1 MKPHRCS
8 KTSVATI
15 LGAVVCLLF
24 ALTSAPSVS
33 AATITWTGAVGE
45 TWDVG
50 VTTNWSAGQTFTTG
64 DGVIFD
70 DTATG
75 TTTVTVASG
84 DVLPGS
90 VTVNNS
96 TKSYAFGGGA
106 IGGSGGLTKTGTGIL
121 TLSGANT
128 YTGITTI
135 VEGTLKLGNE
145 SALGTSDGKTIIQ
158 SGATLDIAGFR
169 AGTTTPG
176 GELIEVA
183 GSGVG
188 GIGAITNSVN
198 DQNQALRN
206 MTLLGNTTLAAPY
219 RWDIRYGTLAVN
231 GFKITK
237 IGGSVLSLVGLTV
250 TNPGDVDV
258 NAGIFRIESS
268 TSFNAATPKTI
279 QVASGAALDYWGTTI
294 VHNQN
299 IVLNGG
305 RVSVNSATAPTL
317 SGTLTLNAPNNTIGV
332 GNEWL
337 SPTLTIT
344 GKITG
349 VGGFTLNGR
358 NTQGTGGTGTLIFKN
373 TANDYAGD
381 TRLSTG
387 ILKLGAAGVLPDGTG
402 KGNLVLDAGT
412 AAAGTLDLNG
422 FDETINGLSGT
433 SGAFLGQVLNSVVGT
448 TSTLTVGA
456 GNATASFAG
465 QLKDN
470 TGTGGVLALTKTG
483 TGTQTLAG
491 ANSYSGA
498 TTVDGGTLALSGS
511 FANNIAGSARIDVR
525 GGAVL
530 DVTGLT
536 AGKLVL
542 SNNQALIGNGTLRGN
557 LDVAAG
563 SSVSAGVSPGH
574 LTVTDNYTQ
583 TGTMLAEI
591 GGLTKGSD
599 YDWIDV
605 GGTATLGG
613 LIEINLIGP
622 FTPSAGM
629 TFDILTAAGGITNV
643 DLSGVTFALSGTPL
657 MPEAYWVPTLVDLG
671 SGAEALRL
679 TLGVPEPSS
688 LAILVGLGCLLGLG
702 MVRRRRKAA
711 CDSAGA

>member
-1 MKPHRCS
+1 MRTHLGS
-8 KTSVATI
+8 KTSLDAV
-15 LGAVVCLLF
+15 AVVAACLSLALAF
-24 ALTSAPSVS
+24 APDVS
-33 AATITWTGAVGE
+33 AATLTWTGSVDGSVNG

-50 VTTNWSAGQTFTTG
+50 VTANWSGGTPFSTG
-64 DGVIFD
+64 ADVIFD

-75 TTTVTVASG
+75 ATMVTVASG
-84 DVLPGS
+84 GVLPGS

-96 TKSYAFGGGA
+96 TQSYTFGGDA
-106 IGGSGGLTKTGTGIL
+106 IGGSGGLTKIGSGIL
-121 TLSGANT
+121 ILNGANT

-135 VEGTLKLGNE
+135 VNGTVKLGNA
-145 SALGTSDGKTIIQ
+145 SALGTSAGKTVIQ

-169 AGTTTPG
+169 VGTTTPG
-176 GELIEVA
+176 DELIEVA

-188 GIGAITNSVN
+188 ANGAITNTAA
-198 DQNQALRN
+198 DQTQALRN
-206 MTLLGNTTLAAPY
+206 VTLLGETTLGAPR

-237 IGGSVLSLVGLTV
+237 VGGNTLSLVSLTV
-250 TNPGDVDV
+250 KDPGDVDV
-258 NAGIFRIESS
+258 NAGTFRIENS
-268 TSFNAATPKTI
+268 TNFNAATPKTI
-279 QVASGAALDYWGTTI
+279 RVASGAALDYWGTTI

-299 IVLNGG
+299 IELNGG

-317 SGTLTLNAPNNTIGV
+317 SGTLTLNAANNTIGV

-349 VGGFTLNGR
+349 AGGFALNGR
-358 NTQGTGGTGTLIFKN
+358 NTQSPGGIGTLIFKN

-381 TRLSTG
+381 TKLSTG

-402 KGNLVLDAGT
+402 KGNLVLDAGA

-422 FDETINGLSGT
+422 YDETINGLSGT
-433 SGAFLGQVLNSVVGT
+433 FGAFLGQVLNSATGT
-448 TSTLTVGA
+448 TRTLTVGG

-470 TGTGGVLALTKTG
+470 AGAGGVLALTKTG
-483 TGTQTLAG
+483 AGAQTLAG
-491 ANSYSGA
+491 SNTYSGGTIVEA
-498 TTVDGGTLALSGS
+498 GTLALSGS
-511 FANNIAGSARIDVR
+511 FTNNIASSSRIDVR

-536 AGKLVL
+536 SGGLVL
-542 SNNQALIGNGTLRGN
+542 TNQQTLLGNGTLKGN
-557 LDVAAG
+557 LDVAPG
-563 SSVSAGVSPGH
+563 STVSAGASPGH
-574 LTVTDNYTQ
+574 LTVTGNCTQ

-591 GGLTKGSD
+591 GGLTQGDD

-605 GGTATLGG
+605 GGMATLGG
-613 LIEINLIGP
+613 RIEINLVGP
-622 FTPSAGM
+622 FTPSPGM
-629 TFDILTAAGGITNV
+629 TFDILTADGGITNA

-657 MPEAYWVPTLVDLG
+657 MPETYWVPALVDLG
-671 SGAEALRL
+671 GGAEALRL

-688 LAILVGLGCLLGLG
+688 LAILVGLVCLVGLG
-702 MVRRRRKAA
+702 MARNNSHQTER
-711 CDSAGA
+711 